1 MKKPLHRN
9 VLSCAASPLKL
20 SELKSSK
27 QICYQVAA
35 SHLNP
40 CALLLAEMITINK
53 LRQKLDI
60 SHHESMRPP
69 PSLLMHQ
76 TSSGSD
82 KNSSPGEHLKKNK
95 CALLS
100 RCALLHANA
109 PEQERMAMAPW
120 MNSPCKLQAPRVSL
134 KPSRVLAQ
142 TPMKCA
148 PSPPQDVR
156 PPSLP
161 HKSQVKNESPKCLYP
176 LFSLLMPTLKDQWPR
191 LDLAKSNQ
199 WVRST
204 PIISLRK
211 PTFLSCFMSIN
222 SPTL

>member
-9 VLSCAASPLKL
+9 VLSCVASPLKL

-76 TSSGSD
+76 TSTGSD
-82 KNSSPGEHLKKNK
+82 KISSPGEHLKKSS
-95 CALLS
+95 APS
-100 RCALLHANA
+100 SQDAPLLHENA
-109 PEQERMAMAPW
+109 PDKKGKAKAPW

-142 TPMKCA
+142 TLMKCA

>member
-1 MKKPLHRN
+1 MK
-9 VLSCAASPLKL
+9 A
-20 SELKSSK
+20 
-27 QICYQVAA
+27 
-35 SHLNP
+35 
-40 CALLLAEMITINK
+40 CALLLVSSCIRPQLNLTRPPLLVSIRRNQVRPPLK
-53 LRQKLDI
+53 
-60 SHHESMRPP
+60 MRP
-69 PSLLMHQ
+69 SSMKMLL
-76 TSSGSD
+76 TTREA
-82 KNSSPGEHLKKNK
+82 K
-95 CALLS
+95 
-100 RCALLHANA
+100 
-109 PEQERMAMAPW
+109 APW

-142 TPMKCA
+142 TLMKCA